1 MTKILSVETIH
12 DGWGKFL
19 IATIRLKS
27 GEEIKREIE
36 DHGRA
41 VSVLPY
47 DPVRKC
53 ALMIRQFR
61 APVLLAA
68 NKKDILE
75 TIAGLMEDKRPSDCA
90 RREAFEEAGVKLKK
104 LEHIGC
110 VWMAPGVSTE
120 RMDLYLAAYDE
131 GDRTGS
137 GGGLAEEHENITT
150 IEMPLA
156 ELAALADSGKLND
169 AKSLL
174 LVQTLRLKRP
184 DLFV

>member
-1 MTKILSVETIH
+1 
-12 DGWGKFL
+12 
-19 IATIRLKS
+19 
-27 GEEIKREIE
+27 
-36 DHGRA
+36 
-41 VSVLPY
+41 
-47 DPVRKC
+47 
-53 ALMIRQFR
+53 
-61 APVLLAA
+61 
-68 NKKDILE
+68 
-75 TIAGLMEDKRPSDCA
+75 
-90 RREAFEEAGVKLKK
+90 
-104 LEHIGC
+104 
-110 VWMAPGVSTE
+110 MAPGVSTE

-184 DLFV
+184 DLFA